1 MRKTFKIF
9 VIAVV
14 WTLAASV
21 PILAQGYQGDRS
33 SLIDAL
39 RTELERTDQ
48 LIDRAKDAVR
58 ASHAPVAQLNLKAAV
73 DLQSKAWRAF
83 DNDYPRLAHR
93 LTMQARDKAK
103 RAIAAGRMIEQSE
116 HVVLNK
122 LERVNEMLER
132 ARELLAGRADAGYQ
146 AIFRSAQDSH
156 SKAWEFYRSQQY
168 RPAIKLAD
176 QAEKA
181 LRKLLRNIEG
191 DVRGQMTFDRRAEAA
206 EQLLQRT
213 RTLAADC
220 ASVHASELVDQATTA
235 WRRGRELAD
244 SGNYQAALRALHQ
257 ARKLANQAT
266 RECRGEDG
274 LRHRFERIKN
284 EADRLDEAIAPSDGQ
299 ARRFI
304 RQTQEQ
310 LELAEEALDKGRTES
325 AAAALKAAEL
335 TMNQLKRYL
344 DAGAP

>member
-1 MRKTFKIF
+1 MRKIFKIF
-9 VIAVV
+9 VIAIV

-39 RTELERTDQ
+39 KAELERTDQ
-48 LIDRAKDAVR
+48 LIDRAKDAAR
-58 ASHAPVAQLNLKAAV
+58 ASHAPVAQLSLKAAV
-73 DLQSKAWRAF
+73 DLQAKAWRAF

-93 LTMQARDKAK
+93 LTMQAREKAK
-103 RAIAAGRMIEQSE
+103 RAIAAGRMTEQSE

-132 ARELLAGRADAGYQ
+132 ARELLASRADAGYQ
-146 AIFRSAQDSH
+146 TIFHSAQDSH

-181 LRKLLRNIEG
+181 LRKLLRAVEG
-191 DVRGQMTFDRRAEAA
+191 DWRGQMSFDRRSEAA
-206 EQLLQRT
+206 EQLLQRA

-220 ASVHASELVDQATTA
+220 ASAHASELVDQATAA

-244 SGNYQAALRALHQ
+244 SGNYQAALRALQ
-257 ARKLANQAT
+257 QSRKLANQAA

-284 EADRLDEAIAPSDGQ
+284 EADRLNETITPSDDQ

-304 RQTQEQ
+304 RLTHEQ

>member
-1 MRKTFKIF
+1 MRKTFKILA
-9 VIAVV
+9 IAAV

-21 PILAQGYQGDRS
+21 PILAQGHQGDPS
-33 SLIDAL
+33 SQIDAL

-58 ASHAPVAQLNLKAAV
+58 DSHAPVAHLKLKAAI
-73 DLQSKAWRAF
+73 DLQAKAWRAF
-83 DNDYPRLAHR
+83 DNEYPRLALH
-93 LTMQARDKAK
+93 LTMQAREQAK
-103 RAIAAGRMIEQSE
+103 HAIAARRMTEQSK

-132 ARELLAGRADAGYQ
+132 ARELLAGRTDAAYQ
-146 AIFRSAQDSH
+146 MIFRSAQDSH

-168 RPAIKLAD
+168 RPAVKLAD

-181 LRKLLRNIEG
+181 LRKLLRAVEG
-191 DVRGQMTFDRRAEAA
+191 DVRGQLSFERRSEAA
-206 EQLLQRT
+206 QQLLQRA
-213 RTLAADC
+213 RTLASDC
-220 ASVHASELVDQATTA
+220 ASAHASELVDQATTA

-244 SGNYQAALRALHQ
+244 SGNYQAALRALQQ
-257 ARKLANQAT
+257 ARKLANQAA
-266 RECRGEDG
+266 RECRGEDA
-274 LRHRFERIKN
+274 LHHRFERIKN
-284 EADRLDEAIAPSDGQ
+284 EADRLGETIAPSDDQ
-299 ARRFI
+299 ARRFF

-310 LELAEEALDKGRTES
+310 LELADEALGDGRTEA

-335 TMNQLKRYL
+335 TLNQLKRYL

>member
-9 VIAVV
+9 AIAAV

-21 PILAQGYQGDRS
+21 PILAQGHQGGPS
-33 SLIDAL
+33 SQTDAL

-48 LIDRAKDAVR
+48 LIERAKDAAR
-58 ASHAPVAQLNLKAAV
+58 ASQAPVAQLNLKAAV

-93 LTMQARDKAK
+93 LTMQAREKAK
-103 RAIAAGRMIEQSE
+103 HAIAAGRMTEQSE
-116 HVVLNK
+116 HMVLNK

-132 ARELLAGRADAGYQ
+132 ARELLAGRADGGYQ
-146 AIFRSAQDSH
+146 AIFRSAQDNH

-168 RPAIKLAD
+168 RPAVKLAD

-181 LRKLLRNIEG
+181 LRKLLRKLEG
-191 DVRGQMTFDRRAEAA
+191 DWRGQMSFDRRSEAA
-206 EQLLQRT
+206 QQLLQRA

-220 ASVHASELVDQATTA
+220 ASAHTSELVDQATTA

-244 SGNYQAALRALHQ
+244 SGNYQAALRALQQ
-257 ARKLANQAT
+257 ARKLANQAA
-266 RECRGEDG
+266 RECRGEDA

-284 EADRLDEAIAPSDGQ
+284 EADRLGETIAPSDDQ
-299 ARRFI
+299 ARRFF

-310 LELAEEALDKGRTES
+310 LELADEALDKGRTES

-335 TMNQLKRYL
+335 TLNQLKRYL

>member
-9 VIAVV
+9 VVAVV

-21 PILAQGYQGDRS
+21 PILAQGHQGDRS
-33 SLIDAL
+33 SQTDAL

-48 LIDRAKDAVR
+48 LIERAKDAAR
-58 ASHAPVAQLNLKAAV
+58 ASHAPVAQLNLKAAI

-93 LTMQARDKAK
+93 LTMQAREKAK
-103 RAIAAGRMIEQSE
+103 HAIAAGRMTEQSE

-122 LERVNEMLER
+122 LERVNEMLDR
-132 ARELLAGRADAGYQ
+132 ARELLAGRTDAGYQ
-146 AIFRSAQDSH
+146 TIFHSAQDSH

-181 LRKLLRNIEG
+181 LRKLLRAVEG
-191 DVRGQMTFDRRAEAA
+191 DWRGQMSFDRRSEAA
-206 EQLLQRT
+206 QQLLQRA

-220 ASVHASELVDQATTA
+220 ASAHASELVNQATTA
-235 WRRGRELAD
+235 YRRGRDLAD
-244 SGNYQAALRALHQ
+244 SGNYQAALRALQQ
-257 ARKLANQAT
+257 ARKLANQAA
-266 RECRGEDG
+266 RECRGEDA
-274 LRHRFERIKN
+274 LRHRFERTKN
-284 EADRLDEAIAPSDGQ
+284 ETDRLNEANAPSDDRAQ
-299 ARRFI
+299 KFI
-304 RQTQEQ
+304 RLTYEQ
-310 LELAEEALDKGRTES
+310 LELAEKAFDKGRTEA

-335 TMNQLKRYL
+335 TLNQLKRYL